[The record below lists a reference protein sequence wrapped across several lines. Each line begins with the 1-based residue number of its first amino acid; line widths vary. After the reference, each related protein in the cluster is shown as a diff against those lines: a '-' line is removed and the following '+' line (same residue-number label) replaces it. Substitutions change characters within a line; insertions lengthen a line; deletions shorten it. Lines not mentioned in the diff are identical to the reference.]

1 MYIPFTSKYE
11 PKVIDDFQFPTGV
24 SRTLVAVGT
33 RARLNTLL
41 IGPAGT
47 GKTSI
52 ARAIG
57 RTMGVSECDI
67 LSINNVSEN
76 GINFFRNDVRTFC
89 KSNAT
94 QKKKLVIIDDIDVVT
109 EQSQQVLRST
119 MDAFSHKTQFIAT
132 ATSEHRIVDGL
143 VSRFTT
149 VNIPRIEHSGMVA
162 IMKNILEKEATM
174 ISPIVCD
181 FVLSTCNRCPRTLL
195 SILDK
200 LCLVGGNMSL
210 EHCKKHCVAVDFTY
224 FERLIQAIKD
234 NRAKLAID
242 IADDMCAHGYSP
254 LDILDG
260 FFHALRLLPNIND
273 IQKYEATKIT
283 ARYVG
288 TCHSCH
294 TDRLHLR
301 LFVLHI
307 FNIFGC

>member
-1 MYIPFTSKYE
+1 MYVPFTSKYE
-11 PKVIDDFQFPTGV
+11 PQVLSDFQFPPGIH
-24 SRTLVAVGT
+24 RTMAAVGT
-33 RARLNTLL
+33 GARLNTLL
-41 IGPAGT
+41 VGPPGT

-57 RTMGVSECDI
+57 RTIGIDDCDV

-94 QKKKLVIIDDIDVVT
+94 RKKRIVIIDDIDVVN

-119 MDAFSHKTQFIAT
+119 IDAFAHITQFIAT

-149 VNIPRIEHSGMVA
+149 INIPQIQSEGMIA
-162 IMKNILEKEATM
+162 IMDDILTRESMSINPDVREF
-174 ISPIVCD
+174 I
-181 FVLSTCNRCPRTLL
+181 LSTCNHCPRTLL
-195 SILDK
+195 STLDK
-200 LCLVGGNMSL
+200 LCLIGAPLSL
-210 EHCKKHCVAVDFTY
+210 EQCKRHCVAVDFTY
-224 FERLIQAIKD
+224 YERLIQEVKNDSPIEA
-234 NRAKLAID
+234 LT

-260 FFHALRLLPNIND
+260 FFHALRLLPNLND
-273 IQKYEATKIT
+273 TQKYEATKTT

-301 LFVLHI
+301 LFVLEI
-307 FNIFGC
+307 FNVVGG

>member
-1 MYIPFTSKYE
+1 MYVPFTSKYE
-11 PKVIDDFQFPTGV
+11 PEVLADFQFPPGV
-24 SRTLVAVGT
+24 YQTLAVVGT
-33 RARLNTLL
+33 KARLNTLL
-41 IGPAGT
+41 VGPPGT

-52 ARAIG
+52 AKAIG
-57 RTMGVSECDI
+57 RTVGVAESDI

-94 QKKKLVIIDDIDVVT
+94 RKKRLVIIDDIDVVN

-119 MDAFSHKTQFIAT
+119 MDAFAHITQFIAT

-149 VNIPRIEHSGMVA
+149 VNIPRIENSGMVA
-162 IMKNILEKEATM
+162 IMDTILEKEGAT
-174 ISPIVCD
+174 ISEDVRT
-181 FVLSTCNRCPRTLL
+181 FVLRTCHRCPRTLL
-195 SILDK
+195 STLDK
-200 LCLVGGNMSL
+200 LCLVGEHLSL
-210 EHCKKHCVAVDFTY
+210 EQCKRHCVAVDFTY
-224 FERLIQAIKD
+224 FERLIESIKD
-234 NRAKLAID
+234 DSPVAALA

-260 FFHALRLLPNIND
+260 FFHSLRLLPILND
-273 IQKYEATKIT
+273 MQKYEATKTT

-301 LFVLHI
+301 LFVLEI
-307 FNIFGC
+307 FNVIGG

>member
-11 PKVIDDFQFPTGV
+11 PKVLADFQFPPGV
-24 SRTLVAVGT
+24 YQTLSVVGAV
-33 RARLNTLL
+33 ARLNTLL
-41 IGPAGT
+41 IGPPGT
-47 GKTSI
+47 GKTSL
-52 ARAIG
+52 AKAIG
-57 RTMGVSECDI
+57 RTIGVAECDI

-94 QKKKLVIIDDIDVVT
+94 RKKRLVIIDDIDVVN

-119 MDAFSHKTQFIAT
+119 MDAFAHITQFIAT

-149 VNIPRIEHSGMVA
+149 INIPRIEDSGMIS
-162 IMKNILEKEATM
+162 IMDTILERETTIIDAD
-174 ISPIVCD
+174 VRA
-181 FVLSTCNRCPRTLL
+181 FVLHTCNRCPRTLL

-200 LCLVGGNMSL
+200 LCLVGGPMSL
-210 EHCKKHCVAVDFTY
+210 EQCKRHCIAVDFTY
-224 FERLIQAIKD
+224 FERLIDAIND
-234 NRAKLAID
+234 NSPVTALN

-260 FFHALRLLPNIND
+260 FFHSLRLLPSLND
-273 IQKYEATKIT
+273 VQKYEATKIT

-294 TDRLHLR
+294 TDRLHLM
-301 LFVLHI
+301 LFVLEI
-307 FNIFGC
+307 FNVVEE

>member
-11 PKVIDDFQFPTGV
+11 PKVLRDFRFPPGIHL
-24 SRTLVAVGT
+24 TLAAVGT
-33 RARLNTLL
+33 KSRLNTLL
-41 IGPAGT
+41 VGPRGT

-52 ARAIG
+52 AKAIG
-57 RTMGVSECDI
+57 RTIGVAERDI

-94 QKKKLVIIDDIDVVT
+94 CKKRLVIIDDIDIVN

-119 MDAFSHKTQFIAT
+119 IDAFAHITQFIAT
-132 ATSEHRIVDGL
+132 ATSKHRIVDGL

-149 VNIPRIEHSGMVA
+149 INIPRIENEGMVS
-162 IMKNILEKEATM
+162 IMDNILAQESTS
-174 ISPIVCD
+174 IGPDVCK

-195 SILDK
+195 STLDK
-200 LCLVGGNMSL
+200 LCLVGGPMSL
-210 EHCKKHCVAVDFTY
+210 EQCKRHCVAVDFTY
-224 FERLIQAIKD
+224 YERLIQAVQA
-234 NRAKLAID
+234 NSSVGALD

-260 FFHALRLLPNIND
+260 FFHALRLLPTLSD

-288 TCHSCH
+288 TCHSCN

-301 LFVLHI
+301 LFVLEI
-307 FNIFGC
+307 FNVIKR